1 MKKEKRKK
9 EIFGAVAAGMCLAA
23 CLTGCAVTKQEDDN
37 HGESKKS
44 GETQNLSVQYQKEK
58 TVAKGEV
65 SDAFRAAYADFS
77 VNLLRESRAMADA
90 EGKNTMVSPLSV
102 MTALEMS
109 RYGADGDT
117 GKQMEQVL
125 YGGMS
130 GEEGRTDLMRFTD
143 GLPDEKDA
151 SYIGANSIWFREA
164 ADRTPKQD
172 FLESNGADLDADI
185 FEASFGNDT
194 VDAINQWVEK
204 KTDGNV
210 KKILDEIPEGA
221 DMYLIN
227 ASSFDA
233 EWENEYEESDILK
246 DREFTCADGT
256 KKNVDLMEA
265 TEREYLCGENEIGFR
280 KAYKEGYSFVALLP
294 NEGIGIDDYV
304 NQLDGA
310 AFLELMEEAQ
320 EETVYTMLP
329 AFESDTGF
337 ELSDTLKA
345 LGMPLAF
352 DKDQAEFP
360 GIFEESDVPVWIGR
374 VLQKT
379 HICVDARGTKAGA
392 ATVVEIMTES
402 AAQQDPDEEPKEVYL
417 DRPFV
422 YAIVEDDTNLPVFIG
437 TVEDIGK

>member
-1 MKKEKRKK
+1 M
-9 EIFGAVAAGMCLAA
+9 
-23 CLTGCAVTKQEDDN
+23 
-37 HGESKKS
+37 
-44 GETQNLSVQYQKEK
+44 
-58 TVAKGEV
+58 
-65 SDAFRAAYADFS
+65 
-77 VNLLRESRAMADA
+77 
-90 EGKNTMVSPLSV
+90 
-102 MTALEMS
+102 
-109 RYGADGDT
+109 
-117 GKQMEQVL
+117 
-125 YGGMS
+125 
-130 GEEGRTDLMRFTD
+130 
-143 GLPDEKDA
+143 
-151 SYIGANSIWFREA
+151 
-164 ADRTPKQD
+164 
-172 FLESNGADLDADI
+172 
-185 FEASFGNDT
+185 
-194 VDAINQWVEK
+194 
-204 KTDGNV
+204 

-246 DREFTCADGT
+246 DQEFTCADGT

-265 TEREYLCGENEIGFR
+265 TEREYLCGEKETGFR

-294 NEGIGIDDYV
+294 NEGIEINDYV

-310 AFLELMEEAQ
+310 TFLKLMEEAQ

-374 VLQKT
+374 VLHKT

-402 AAQQDPDEEPKEVYL
+402 AAPQDPDEEPKEVYL